1 MTEADFDLCFGV
13 NVKSVFLGT
22 QAVVPRLISQ
32 GRGGS
37 VVNIASV
44 GVSRPR
50 PGLVWYNASKGAVAN
65 VRFSSLSPWTT
76 LPCPSFPCVF
86 FGGSFRRVGVVVVEE
101 VGGETVLIVGM
112 DVNRRRK
119 VWRPNT
125 RPTKSASIRSTRC
138 CPAPG
143 SSRRSRA
150 SKTRLRTGPSFW
162 PTCPWDG

>member
-76 LPCPSFPCVF
+76 CLALPFLVF
-86 FGGSFRRVGVVVVEE
+86 FLGGAFAGLVLLSLRRLVV
-101 VGGETVLIVGM
+101 
-112 DVNRRRK
+112 K
-119 VWRPNT
+119 
-125 RPTKSASIRSTRC
+125 RC
-138 CPAPG
+138 
-143 SSRRSRA
+143 
-150 SKTRLRTGPSFW
+150 
-162 PTCPWDG
+162 